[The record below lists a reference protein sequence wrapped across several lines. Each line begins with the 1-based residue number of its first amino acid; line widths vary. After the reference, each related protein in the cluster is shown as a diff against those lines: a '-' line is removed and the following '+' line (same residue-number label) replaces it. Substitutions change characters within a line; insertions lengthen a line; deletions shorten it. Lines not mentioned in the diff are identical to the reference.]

1 MEQQIL
7 IGFDA
12 KRITHN
18 ATGLGNYCRTL
29 VNNIIRKNSG
39 KYLLR
44 LYTPDAGNPLLKNR
58 MVLDKHVRFA
68 YPRKNLWKS
77 LWRSALI
84 VNDLTSDGIKL
95 YHGLTGELPIGIKK
109 TGIKTVVTIHDLIF
123 MRHPIYYHWTESLIY
138 KIKFRLTCKEADHFI
153 AISECTKSDIM
164 SLGGIPDSRISVIYQ
179 GCDEGFKQQVD
190 EKRKQQ
196 VSDSHHLPPKYILTV
211 GTLEERKNAGL
222 IVKALE
228 RLPYDINLVMVGRRT
243 PYINKVMREAER
255 HGIGKRI
262 LILSD
267 LPFSDLPAI
276 YQMAEVFVY
285 PSRYEGFGIPII
297 EAIHS
302 GIPVV
307 AAKGSCLEEAGG
319 PDSMYVDPD
328 DADALARCILANLQ
342 HTPEREQRIVKS
354 RQYVARFDEQ
364 NLADEVLKVYES
376 LLSTVPASKH
386 DKMRLKRQNGFSL
399 KKLFP

>member
-1 MEQQIL
+1 MEQEIL

-29 VNNIIRKNSG
+29 VNNIIKKNPRK
-39 KYLLR
+39 YQLR
-44 LYTPDAGNPLLKNR
+44 LYTPDAGNPLLTSR

-68 YPRKNLWKS
+68 YPHKGLWKS
-77 LWRSALI
+77 LWRSLLI
-84 VNDLTSDGIKL
+84 VNDLVNDGIKL

-123 MRHPIYYHWTESLIY
+123 IRHPEYYHWTESLVY
-138 KIKFRLTCKEADHFI
+138 KIKFHLTCKEADHFI
-153 AISECTKSDIM
+153 AISECTKRDIM
-164 SLGGIPDSRISVIYQ
+164 SLGGIPESRISVIYQ
-179 GCDEGFKQQVD
+179 GCDTNFKQQVD
-190 EKRKQQ
+190 DERKQQ
-196 VSDSHHLPPKYILTV
+196 VRESYHLPPKYVLTV

-228 RLPYDINLVMVGRRT
+228 QLPDDIGLVMVGRRT
-243 PYINKVMREAER
+243 PYINKVISEAEK
-255 HGIGKRI
+255 HDMGNRI

-319 PDSMYVDPD
+319 PDSMYVAPD
-328 DADALARCILANLQ
+328 DADGLARCILTNLQ
-342 HTPEREQRIVKS
+342 HTPERAQRIHKS

-364 NLADEVLKVYES
+364 NLADEVLQVYES
-376 LLSTVPASKH
+376 LLRPQHQCPSTA
-386 DKMRLKRQNGFSL
+386 KRI
-399 KKLFP
+399 